1 MVGDVGGT
9 ISDLLM
15 MTTTASWKVRLQI
28 QPLLR
33 IHSPRAKVT
42 GKVCAFKHMF
52 ALITFRTD
60 VCMAQCTSNRL
71 CSLIMALHID
81 HMYVY
86 SAMFVYSIPA

>member
-15 MTTTASWKVRLQI
+15 MTTTASWKVRLQS

-42 GKVCAFKHMF
+42 GKVCAFKHCSPLLLSVQ
-52 ALITFRTD
+52 AYVWLN
-60 VCMAQCTSNRL
+60 AQAIAC
-71 CSLIMALHID
+71 
-81 HMYVY
+81 V
-86 SAMFVYSIPA
+86 V